1 MANAPAHVQP
11 GRALGFMST
20 VPTYLTLPYPI
31 RSSLCPALGASLHDT
46 LTRIK
51 AEGRLYPKIDT
62 VFHPA
67 RPIDSPVII
76 NLPCNG
82 IRLRFDGPDQRLRL
96 IEVVDFRKT
105 RLSHKNNE
113 IVRAQETEAD
123 TFTHSAGATGPS
135 FRHVYKLFGPTYP
148 GEFIPS
154 AERPTMGTYAYSY
167 PGIAF
172 NFLLPASSWSPNV
185 DMVSLLSSAMTSA
198 ATSMAIFD
206 GSSWAN
212 ARADLFTRRPLNP
225 RSLALAFKGKESE
238 PDEIEVARIHG
249 EGRIELDLVTELG
262 PPDSIYRK
270 NDRRLS
276 IHQARN
282 LSGGTHRNSG
292 ISAHSQDGSTDTDPS
307 SHDTSDD
314 ADDYGEEEDE
324 EEEITAATL
333 NAKEIASAECF
344 YNYFHHGFDIL
355 ISQATHPSP
364 PSPKTTRLTRS
375 DPLTSLPTIH
385 LTATK
390 VILHGNVPS
399 SYSFNRHRRSRWT
412 LDHVPSSAQTSPLTS
427 EMGFRDISAR
437 LKDVFKS
444 TYASPEEEANV
455 QRGMVVNRGWGDSP
469 GSSCELLG
477 GWEEGVIV
485 NGKAKPGAN
494 GDTGSGS
501 EAGVG
506 NTELFGFPGMVFEVL
521 KIGTVCALTVY

>member
-1 MANAPAHVQP
+1 MA
-11 GRALGFMST
+11 
-20 VPTYLTLPYPI
+20 
-31 RSSLCPALGASLHDT
+31 ALGASLHDT

-154 AERPTMGTYAYSY
+154 AERPTMGTYAYLY

-185 DMVSLLSSAMTSA
+185 DMVSLLSSATTSA

-249 EGRIELDLVTELG
+249 EGRIELVRRSSPPFWITLSETTPQDLVTELG

-390 VILHGNVPS
+390 VILHGNVPG

-506 NTELFGFPGMVFEVL
+506 NTELFGYPGMVFEVL
-521 KIGTVCALTVY
+521 KNGTVCALTVY